1 MRLTWHRDIHSF
13 LEQTLD
19 YLEAGE
25 AVNNLML
32 GIALRAQREPGYYQA
47 VELMTLSDEEGL
59 VVAALM
65 TVPEKLILYSP
76 LSVGTDALER
86 LATGLIEKDLKI
98 PGVVGPKELV
108 ETFVRIWK
116 EKKDCLVEL
125 DMHMRVYELREVNQK
140 VIGAGHL
147 RLAGEDDLEFLIE
160 GVGEFMKDATLD
172 AAPDLEKCTE
182 LARRRLADQSVFLW
196 EYQGKVVSMAAKS
209 RPTRHGV
216 TVNLVYTP
224 KKLRGRGYATSCVA
238 SLSQKLLDGGY
249 EFCSLFTDLANPT
262 SNSIYQKI
270 GYRSLGDFDGYY
282 FRGKIRCCT
291 TNGAIVPSSE

>member
-47 VELMTLSDEEGL
+47 VELMTLSDGEGL

-86 LATGLIEKDLKI
+86 IATGLIEKGLKI

-160 GVGEFMKDATLD
+160 GVGEFMKDAALD

-282 FRGKIRCCT
+282 FKTRCLD
-291 TNGAIVPSSE
+291 GEGRELL